1 MNNDSINSNKRSKA
15 SIIVTDIIIF
25 YRVLMETIK
34 GITQAGMM
42 NIFIIGTMAA
52 ILTIFG
58 CIFRTSIALG
68 SVVKELGKV
77 LEISVY
83 LKPDANLKDAVFEVR
98 NIPSVDRINVI
109 PKQKAWTNFRKTVDL
124 PNIENH
130 LPDTLHVR
138 VKSQKD
144 IKQVAKSIEGLK
156 EVEDVKYAHEL
167 AEKMREV
174 SDISHTATIII
185 LIVSGFLTMFIINN
199 TIQIVIASKRKE
211 IEIMRLMGVSDWYI
225 RMPLVLQGA
234 FYGLSG
240 TLIAII
246 PVLILQ
252 RYIDKT
258 YEFFAVPQNPMTIN
272 VVIATILFMGVVFC
286 ACGSFV
292 SIKKHLN
299 I

>member
-1 MNNDSINSNKRSKA
+1 
-15 SIIVTDIIIF
+15 
-25 YRVLMETIK
+25 
-34 GITQAGMM
+34 
-42 NIFIIGTMAA
+42 
-52 ILTIFG
+52 
-58 CIFRTSIALG
+58 
-68 SVVKELGKV
+68 
-77 LEISVY
+77 
-83 LKPDANLKDAVFEVR
+83 
-98 NIPSVDRINVI
+98 
-109 PKQKAWTNFRKTVDL
+109 
-124 PNIENH
+124 
-130 LPDTLHVR
+130 
-138 VKSQKD
+138 
-144 IKQVAKSIEGLK
+144 
-156 EVEDVKYAHEL
+156 
-167 AEKMREV
+167 MREV

>member
-1 MNNDSINSNKRSKA
+1 MNNDSINSNRRSKA

-58 CIFRTSIALG
+58 CMFRTSIAHG
-68 SVVKELGKV
+68 AVVKELGKE
-77 LEISVY
+77 LEISVN
-83 LKPDANLKDAVFEVR
+83 LKPDANLKDAVYEVR

-124 PNIENH
+124 PNIENP

-286 ACGSFV
+286 ACGRFV